1 MSGTEWPGEK
11 AQKVELEGPGKKK
24 PVCHG
29 SISIAGTTDM
39 SQKSC
44 HPRSFQG
51 ALLTFPKF
59 LLSVHTKV
67 KTEKDK
73 LKRRR
78 LSLLSKP

>member
-1 MSGTEWPGEK
+1 MEQNG
-11 AQKVELEGPGKKK
+11 LERRPRKWNWRGLEKKK